1 MRSKEVGSY
10 MKFKGIFSSASEKLF
25 GKEAEKALYEKVA
38 TEIEENKIHKGL
50 WAKAFAQGNGDEL
63 KAKAIYIELV
73 VDYYKTQLQAEE
85 EFVDNL
91 SREAAAKQKEEQARS
106 KSKSAADIAAE
117 EAEKTRLAKEHYK
130 EKYLNSAEWNQK
142 IREANRA
149 KSEAIRKENKRISD
163 EYRAKNNAIK
173 KENKAKSEALKK
185 QRKAEGKKDKSNF
198 VMPILLGLV
207 AIITISFFLYEPA
220 PVDKELEM
228 FCEIYMADDDGSIDE
243 PLMDTLREMCK

>member
-173 KENKAKSEALKK
+173 KEKERLRAKKIKA
-185 QRKAEGKKDKSNF
+185 
-198 VMPILLGLV
+198 IL
-207 AIITISFFLYEPA
+207 
-220 PVDKELEM
+220 
-228 FCEIYMADDDGSIDE
+228 
-243 PLMDTLREMCK
+243 